1 MVYFPLKHSC
11 LQYII
16 LCRVC
21 DFSHA
26 VLHVCVTL
34 TITVALLVSSGI
46 PSTLV
51 LIPHMR
57 REWYLPTSS
66 PSLNQDCTGNLWPWQ
81 QVQMAD
87 SNCGPCKR
95 GRLSEVERHSLLFI
109 FVLHC
114 RYSTLQFFL
123 LYWREESGM
132 GLSLSGLLW
141 WGSIPRCSICR
152 GWISSGCG
160 LWAGKILVH
169 VQYYLAGWFTLVLSK
184 AYTKTLKMASLMFQI
199 SIFFWEPCPRIP
211 LDSRNFGAPKFEPL
225 VTKSW
230 IHPRGHPRLLW
241 SAMTSGAVYRIY
253 STVMPAVAL
262 CRRSLC
268 GSLKLMNWRRHCL
281 CHFQMRR
288 SGNKVDYG
296 WTLQQH

>member
-1 MVYFPLKHSC
+1 MKSDYTTNSHYITHAIAFWKVGRIHFLSSAVKGLKHSC

-21 DFSHA
+21 DLSHA

-81 QVQMAD
+81 QVQTAD

-109 FVLHC
+109 FVPHC
-114 RYSTLQFFL
+114 RYSTLQFF
-123 LYWREESGM
+123 
-132 GLSLSGLLW
+132 
-141 WGSIPRCSICR
+141 
-152 GWISSGCG
+152 
-160 LWAGKILVH
+160 
-169 VQYYLAGWFTLVLSK
+169 FTVLK
-184 AYTKTLKMASLMFQI
+184 GGI
-199 SIFFWEPCPRIP
+199 R
-211 LDSRNFGAPKFEPL
+211 
-225 VTKSW
+225 
-230 IHPRGHPRLLW
+230 H
-241 SAMTSGAVYRIY
+241 GAVTQWVTMVRKHPK
-253 STVMPAVAL
+253 MQHLPRMDL
-262 CRRSLC
+262 FWLW
-268 GSLKLMNWRRHCL
+268 LMSR
-281 CHFQMRR
+281 
-288 SGNKVDYG
+288 
-296 WTLQQH
+296 